1 MPYQPNVLMYHD
13 NCDDGFA
20 AAWAVHKKWGD
31 VIEFLP
37 SNYGRPLPD
46 FDPSGKDVLIADF
59 SIPPEQCEDV
69 VNRGG
74 RVLMLDHHKTARER
88 LSGLH
93 QVVRPTI
100 DNVGRCFD
108 RMTGTWREEVLVEF
122 DMERSGARMAWDF
135 AFPGNETPE
144 LILAVEDRDLWRFNR
159 PDTKLVSMYL
169 RSLDRDFAQWD
180 AAAALYS
187 DDPDR
192 FLGEARAIKRFY
204 DQRIKAICETAGV
217 QHFFG
222 HDGVAVTYT
231 CPYDFVSDTC
241 HTLLDM
247 HPDAPFAA
255 AVIQNREGITYSL
268 RSRDERS
275 DVSEIAKAHGGG
287 GHRNA
292 AGFRLTANDSR

>member
-1 MPYQPNVLMYHD
+1 MPYQPDVLIFHD

-31 VIEFLP
+31 SVEYLP

-46 FDPSGKDVLIADF
+46 FEPDRKDVLIADF

-74 RVLMLDHHKTARER
+74 RILMLDHHKTAKEK

-93 QVVRPTI
+93 AIHRPTI
-100 DNVGRCFD
+100 DNVERCFD

-122 DMERSGARMAWDF
+122 DMNRSGARMTWDF
-135 AFPGNETPE
+135 AFPDIETPE
-144 LILAVEDRDLWRFNR
+144 LILAVEDRDLWLFER

-169 RSLDRDFAQWD
+169 RSLDRDFGQWD

-187 DDPDR
+187 SQPEQ
-192 FLGEARAIKRFY
+192 FLSEARAIQRFY
-204 DQRIKAICETAGV
+204 DQRIKAICETTGV
-217 QHFFG
+217 QEFQG
-222 HDGVAVTYT
+222 YSGVPVTYA

-241 HTLLDM
+241 HNLLAM

-255 AVIQNREGITYSL
+255 AVIQNPEGITYSL
-268 RSRDERS
+268 RSSDDRV
-275 DVSEIAKAHGGG
+275 DVSEIAKANGGG

-292 AGFRLTANDSR
+292 AGFHVPTP